1 MDYDTTDREPT
12 MTDIKNRIAQLNKD
26 IKTYA
31 KNKITANQWNIPNM
45 IAPALLKKY
54 NSTDYS
60 NGPQGV
66 VNIVRDNW
74 WGTPGAGGWGE
85 NYFPNDKKA
94 WWISNKNYM
103 LMGNMGYFYYVYNS
117 LVAKYI
123 GVYTVGDNEVIIKVN
138 GQNIASSGGGNFGAN
153 LVAGK
158 NVFEVQLINS
168 GGPGAFV
175 FYAYEI
181 GNNNNVYFRSGDAGW
196 GYSMTPVPDYTM
208 ISNEKELSSQSR
220 MNFATVYG
228 NNGSVSCTKYCHGSG
243 GRQWGGGL
251 PADWKG
257 AQCASAGKNGNIPCS
272 KAMRDPAH
280 PNGILQCVCQ
290 RNDDFPYE
298 TRNNAW
304 TFPDVPQPTTVA
316 DNSDVNQMRL
326 SIDSQIRNIQT
337 LLKNVAPKMKDNIS
351 KKEELIEPLLTKLA
365 EAQTTYAA
373 LVEEAKIPDYY
384 RASQEAASVKAT
396 AGFNKYVWYLIFTVL
411 FLIALGMVLK
421 NPEAGNLDMG
431 MLALGLAILV
441 YYVYQYSDKWQRTK
455 N

>member
-1 MDYDTTDREPT
+1 V
-12 MTDIKNRIAQLNKD
+12 
-26 IKTYA
+26 A
-31 KNKITANQWNIPNM
+31 KNIGIYMVFDNQ
-45 IAPALLKKY
+45 
-54 NSTDYS
+54 
-60 NGPQGV
+60 
-66 VNIVRDNW
+66 
-74 WGTPGAGGWGE
+74 
-85 NYFPNDKKA
+85 
-94 WWISNKNYM
+94 
-103 LMGNMGYFYYVYNS
+103 
-117 LVAKYI
+117 
-123 GVYTVGDNEVIIKVN
+123 VILKVN
-138 GQNIASSGGGNFGAN
+138 GQTIAGSVGNYAVD

-158 NVFEVQLINS
+158 NVFEFQLINT

-181 GNNNNVYFRSGDAGW
+181 GNNNNVYFRSGDPGW

-251 PADWKG
+251 PAEWKG

-272 KAMRDPAH
+272 KATQDPAD

-326 SIDSQIRNIQT
+326 SIDNQIRNIQT

-351 KKEELIEPLLTKLA
+351 KKEELVAPLLATLA
-365 EAQTTYAA
+365 EAKTTYAA
-373 LVEEAKIPDYY
+373 LVEEAKIPDFYS
-384 RASQEAASVKAT
+384 AGNEVAKIKAT

-411 FLIALGMVLK
+411 FLIAMAMVLK
-421 NPEAGNLDMG
+421 NPEAGRLDMV
-431 MLALGLAILV
+431 MLVLGLAIVV
-441 YYVYQYSDKWQRTK
+441 YYVYQYYDKWQRTK